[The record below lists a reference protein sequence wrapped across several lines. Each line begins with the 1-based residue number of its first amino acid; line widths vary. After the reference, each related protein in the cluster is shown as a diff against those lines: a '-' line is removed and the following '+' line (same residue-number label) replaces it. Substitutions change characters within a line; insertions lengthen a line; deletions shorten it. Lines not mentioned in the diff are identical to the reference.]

1 MRAQQVRLAGPFVLP
16 PEFSEAAPFET
27 TVTRPLAQRHRAETY
42 REQIHLHHGPWWPVE
57 HSDEGVTEMTSAVV
71 SNIDE
76 IRELTI
82 DELDQAG
89 GGLAPVLL
97 GVAVGFGVGVL
108 VGAVAALI
116 YLS

>member
-1 MRAQQVRLAGPFVLP
+1 
-16 PEFSEAAPFET
+16 
-27 TVTRPLAQRHRAETY
+27 
-42 REQIHLHHGPWWPVE
+42 
-57 HSDEGVTEMTSAVV
+57 MTSAAA
-71 SNIDE
+71 SNNDE
-76 IRELTI
+76 VCELTI

>member
-1 MRAQQVRLAGPFVLP
+1 
-16 PEFSEAAPFET
+16 
-27 TVTRPLAQRHRAETY
+27 
-42 REQIHLHHGPWWPVE
+42 
-57 HSDEGVTEMTSAVV
+57 MTSAVV